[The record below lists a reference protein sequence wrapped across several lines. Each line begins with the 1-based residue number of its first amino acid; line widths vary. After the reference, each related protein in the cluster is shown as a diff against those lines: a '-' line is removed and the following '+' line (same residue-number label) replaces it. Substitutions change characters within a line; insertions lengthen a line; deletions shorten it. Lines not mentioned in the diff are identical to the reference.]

1 VSDADPGPYLPP
13 FGDPQWP
20 DDGLC
25 HRIQIAFEVPSGPG
39 VEIIAAEFLL
49 EVVQGFTRQGLT
61 PDSLTLQIDS
71 RLRPER

>member
-13 FGDPQWP
+13 FGVPEWP

-25 HRIQIAFEVPSGPG
+25 HRIQIAFDVPSGPG

-49 EVVQGFTRQGLT
+49 DVVQGFTRQGLT
-61 PDSLTLQIDS
+61 PDSVTLQIAS
-71 RLRPER
+71 RPRSER